1 MAAKAIDII
10 KEAGVVGAGGAG
22 FPTHIKL
29 DASVETLIINAA
41 ECEPLI
47 DVDKQLLEFNFETV
61 FKGMETASGLVGAER
76 TIIAIKEKNEKA
88 IDVIEAFPSGGFKFE
103 IFKLGD
109 FYPAGDEQV
118 LVNEVTSKIVPEGG
132 IPLQVGVVVINV
144 ETLLNVANALKG
156 EKVINKYVTINGEV
170 EKPMTLLVPVG
181 TPVKKLIDYCG
192 GVKGEDNSILD
203 GGPMMGKLI
212 DPRDYAVK
220 KTTKSIIVLPEDS
233 IVIENK
239 KRGISADLKRA
250 QAICLSCR
258 MCTDLCPRYLL
269 GHELFPDELM
279 KRLYKGK
286 LSDEDIKNFDFAY
299 LCCDCG
305 LCELYSCVMDLSA
318 RSVFNHIKDELA
330 RLGIKN
336 PHNRD
341 ELKVNEFRQFRK
353 VPVSRLK
360 KRLEIDKYD
369 SPTPMSDFNGEVESI
384 KVYLSQHVGAPSVP
398 VLTEGTGVRRGDL
411 IADIPEGKLGAKMH
425 SSIDGTIS
433 KIESDHII
441 IKKI

>member
-1 MAAKAIDII
+1 MAAKVIDII
-10 KEAGVVGAGGAG
+10 KEAGVIGAGGAG

-29 DASVETLIINAA
+29 DASVDTLIINAA

-47 DVDKQLLEFNFETV
+47 NVDKQLLEFNFDTV
-61 FKGMETASGLVGAER
+61 FKGMEIASGLVGAER
-76 TIIAIKEKNEKA
+76 TIIAIKEKNKKA
-88 IDVIEAFPSGGFKFE
+88 IDVIEAFPSGEFKFE
-103 IFKLGD
+103 LFRLGD

-156 EKVINKYVTINGEV
+156 KKVIDKYVTVNGEV
-170 EKPMTLLVPVG
+170 ENPMTLLVPVG

-192 GVKGEDNSILD
+192 GAKGEDNAILD

-212 DPRDYAVK
+212 DPRDYAVR
-220 KTTKSIIVLPEDS
+220 KTTKSIIILPEDS
-233 IVIENK
+233 VVIENK
-239 KRGISADLKRA
+239 RRGISADLKRA

-269 GHELFPDELM
+269 GHDLFPDELM

-318 RSVFNHIKDELA
+318 RSVFNYIKDELA

-336 PHNRD
+336 PHKRD
-341 ELKVNEFRQFRK
+341 ELTVNEFRQFRK

-360 KRLEIDKYD
+360 KRLEIDKYN
-369 SPTPMSDFNGEVESI
+369 SPAPMSDFNMEIESI

-398 VLTEGTGVRRGDL
+398 VLTEGTAVRRGDL
-411 IADIPEGKLGAKMH
+411 IADIPEGKIGAKVH
-425 SSIDGTIS
+425 SSIDGRIS
-433 KIESDHII
+433 MIGPDNID